1 MIQFRDGEQKQGV
14 PAAEV
19 TSDVAKV
26 VSGLWPGLRT
36 EERYTFREKLKFHG
50 ESEGLPFSLFTIIT

>member
-36 EERYTFREKLKFHG
+36 EERYTFREKLKFYG